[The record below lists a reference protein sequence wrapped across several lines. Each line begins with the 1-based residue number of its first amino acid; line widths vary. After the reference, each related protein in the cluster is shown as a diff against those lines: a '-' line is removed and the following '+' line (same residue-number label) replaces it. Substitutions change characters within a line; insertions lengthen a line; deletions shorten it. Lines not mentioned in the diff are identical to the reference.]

1 MLKQLKDRPGFWT
14 GTGPSIETVLSTRVR
29 LARNLPA
36 IPFPHRMTTSEA
48 LMVWE
53 NMRGYLQR
61 SDLSPLPPFLEM
73 DSLSFP
79 EKRFLRER
87 NLITSEM
94 EENEYGA
101 VIFDREQKF
110 SILINEEDHVRVQV
124 LRPGLQPLDAYQE
137 ANRLDDSINRDVPF
151 VFTDDLGYLTAC
163 PSNVG
168 TGLKVSG
175 LLHLPALVLKRR
187 SASLMGKVEKNGF
200 SILRLGDEST
210 RQQTGLF
217 LISSRGSLGV
227 SEYDLIETF
236 DELVSRI
243 IELEDTTRDELYGS
257 SRHEIEDMI
266 WRSYGIMTHAR
277 NITYSEAME
286 HLSNV
291 RLGVILAVIRNIS
304 IQEIN
309 DLMVTVQPY
318 HLDTATPEEDSM
330 ENPEGH
336 LRAAFIRKKLTGG
349 GGA

>member
-53 NMRGYLQR
+53 NMRGYMQR
-61 SDLSPLPPFLEM
+61 CDFSPLPPFMEM

-87 NLITSEM
+87 NLITPEM

-101 VIFDREQKF
+101 LICDREQKY
-110 SILINEEDHVRVQV
+110 SILINEEDHVRIQV
-124 LRPGLQPLDAYQE
+124 LRPGHQPLAAYKE
-137 ANRLDDSINRDVPF
+137 ANRLDDSINREIPF

-175 LLHLPALVLKRR
+175 LLHLPAHVMKRR
-187 SASLMGKVEKNGF
+187 SAYLMNKIEKNGF

-217 LISSRGSLGV
+217 LVSSRGSLGV

-236 DELVSRI
+236 DGLISHI
-243 IELEDTTRDELYGS
+243 IQQEDSIRDDLYAS
-257 SRHEIEDMI
+257 SRHEIEDAV
-266 WRSYGIMTHAR
+266 WRSFGIMAHAR
-277 NITYSEAME
+277 NITYMEAMG

-318 HLDTATPEEDSM
+318 HLDRAISDRDEM

-336 LRAAFIRKKLTGG
+336 LRAALIRKKLAGG